1 MIVEKNL
8 GKLSGEQE
16 HRLDC
21 LCYDVFDKVYMLD
34 PQPNYQLESRKGKT
48 VLLCEN
54 GFEEFLAIKDL
65 IL

>member
-1 MIVEKNL
+1 MVEKDF
-8 GKLSGEQE
+8 GELTERQS

-34 PQPNYQLESRKGKT
+34 PQPNYQIEKREGKT
-48 VLLCEN
+48 VLICEN
-54 GFEEFLAIKDL
+54 GFESYLSFADL